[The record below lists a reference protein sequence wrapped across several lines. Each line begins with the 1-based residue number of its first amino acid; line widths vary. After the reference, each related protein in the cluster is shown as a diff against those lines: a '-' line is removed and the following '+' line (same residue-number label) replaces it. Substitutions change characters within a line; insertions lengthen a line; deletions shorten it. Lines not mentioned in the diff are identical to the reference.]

1 MPVRGRVAFDESGL
15 AELNAINAAVPNGTT
30 VDTSAW
36 SADNATNS
44 FAGTTVES
52 IVLELAPDDTGLRPG
67 T

>member
-1 MPVRGRVAFDESGL
+1 VPARGRVAFDESGL
-15 AELNAINAAVPNGTT
+15 AELNTINAARHQRHT

-36 SADNATNS
+36 SADNATSS